1 MRLVGGAFHA
11 TGFGVTR
18 PAPGSRAGPHILRPL
33 ARPPFIDVV
42 VHESV
47 HPEALAAELRD
58 GLAGGEVATRQHYL
72 SARQAR
78 LWRQIAEAFSPARD
92 ESDGARAYDA
102 VNAAVAARAGGQGT
116 HVVGLGC
123 GDGAKERRLLD
134 ALAGTG
140 PLTATAVDV
149 SLPLVQV
156 AVDRLAGASGTALG
170 RPVVCDL
177 GLAARDLAAMVGEA
191 PGIRTVTLYGILP
204 GMEAFEAMGAALAL
218 LRPGDLLAVS
228 ANLLAGGPDALEE
241 VVAQYDNA
249 PTRRW
254 LGALLEDA
262 GVEPGAAEVRI
273 GPLAQPGT
281 GAVAAV
287 GAWLEPAREIDL
299 QLEAG
304 EVRLEPGSP
313 VRLLRSARHTP
324 EGLEAIVAAAGLE
337 LLALEL
343 SPSGQE
349 GVALAA
355 APG

>member
-1 MRLVGGAFHA
+1 ML
-11 TGFGVTR
+11 
-18 PAPGSRAGPHILRPL
+18 RALP
-33 ARPPFIDVV
+33 RPPFIDVV

-58 GLAGGEVATRQHYL
+58 GLAGGEVATRQHYV

-78 LWRQIAEAFSPARD
+78 LWREIAAAFSPARD
-92 ESDGARAYDA
+92 EADGARAYDA
-102 VNAAVAARAGGQGT
+102 VNGLVADRVAGEGA
-116 HVVGLGC
+116 HVIGLGC

-140 PLTATAVDV
+140 PLTATPVDV

-156 AVDRLAGASGTALG
+156 AVDRLAGAAGTALG

-177 GLAARDLAAMVGEA
+177 GLAAADLPAMVGQA
-191 PGIRTVTLYGILP
+191 PGPRVVTLYGILP
-204 GMEAFEAMGAALAL
+204 GMEAFAAMAAALSL

-228 ANLLAGGPDALEE
+228 ANLLPKGDGALEAIT
-241 VVAQYDNA
+241 AQYDNEQ
-249 PTRRW
+249 TRRW

-262 GVEPGAAEVRI
+262 GLRPEQADVRI
-273 GPLAQPGT
+273 GELSDPGT

-287 GAWLEPAREIDL
+287 GAWLEPREEIGVV
-299 QLEAG
+299 LEAG
-304 EVRLEPGSP
+304 EVRLEPGCP

-324 EGLEAIVAAAGLE
+324 EGLEAIVLAAGLE
-337 LLALEL
+337 LLVLEV
-343 SPSGQE
+343 SPTGEE

-355 APG
+355 APTD

>member
-1 MRLVGGAFHA
+1 MCGCCRELFTPHDSA
-11 TGFGVTR
+11 
-18 PAPGSRAGPHILRPL
+18 SRASPHILRPL
-33 ARPPFIDVV
+33 ARPPYIDVV

-47 HPEALAAELRD
+47 HPDALAAELRE

-78 LWRQIAEAFSPARD
+78 LWRDIAAAFSPARD
-92 ESDGARAYDA
+92 DADGARAYEA
-102 VNAAVAARAGGQGT
+102 VNAVVAGRAGAGGA
-116 HVVGLGC
+116 HVIGLGC

-134 ALAGTG
+134 ALSGTG

-156 AVDRLAGASGTALG
+156 AVDRLAGAAGTALG

-177 GLAARDLAAMVGEA
+177 GLAAADLPAMVGEA
-191 PGIRTVTLYGILP
+191 PGARVVTLYGILP
-204 GMEAFEAMGAALAL
+204 GMEAFAAMGSALSL

-228 ANLLAGGPDALEE
+228 ANLLPPGEDELDE
-241 VVAQYDNA
+241 VVAQYDNE

-262 GVEPGAAEVRI
+262 GIEPGAAKVRI
-273 GPLAQPGT
+273 GPLSDPGT
-281 GAVAAV
+281 GACAAV
-287 GAWLEPAREIDL
+287 GAWLEPAEAIDL
-299 QLEAG
+299 ELDGG

-324 EGLEAIVAAAGLE
+324 AGLEAIVEAAGLD
-337 LLALEL
+337 LLALEV
-343 SPSGQE
+343 SPSGEE
-349 GVALAA
+349 GVALAV

>member
-1 MRLVGGAFHA
+1 ML
-11 TGFGVTR
+11 
-18 PAPGSRAGPHILRPL
+18 RALT
-33 ARPPFIDVV
+33 RPPFIDVV

-58 GLAGGEVATRQHYL
+58 GLVGGEVATRQHYV

-78 LWRQIAEAFSPARD
+78 LWREIAAAFSPARD
-92 ESDGARAYDA
+92 EADGVRAYDA
-102 VNAAVAARAGGQGT
+102 VNGLVADRVAGAGA
-116 HVVGLGC
+116 HVIGLGC

-140 PLTATAVDV
+140 PLTATPVDV

-156 AVDRLAGASGTALG
+156 AVDRLAGAAGTALG

-177 GLAARDLAAMVGEA
+177 GLAAADLPAMVGEA
-191 PGIRTVTLYGILP
+191 PGPRVVTLYGILP
-204 GMEAFEAMGAALAL
+204 GMEAFAAMAAALSL

-228 ANLLAGGPDALEE
+228 ANLLPEGDDALEA
-241 VVAQYDNA
+241 VTAQYDNEQ
-249 PTRRW
+249 TRSW
-254 LGALLEDA
+254 LGALVEDA
-262 GVEPGAAEVRI
+262 GLRPGQADVRI
-273 GPLAQPGT
+273 GELSEPGT

-287 GAWLEPAREIDL
+287 GAWLEPREEVEL
-299 QLEAG
+299 VLEAG

-324 EGLEAIVAAAGLE
+324 EGLEAIVLAAGLE
-337 LLALEL
+337 LLALEV
-343 SPSGQE
+343 SPTGEE

-355 APG
+355 APTG

>member
-1 MRLVGGAFHA
+1 M
-11 TGFGVTR
+11 T
-18 PAPGSRAGPHILRPL
+18 
-33 ARPPFIDVV
+33 RPPFIDVV

-58 GLAGGEVATRQHYL
+58 GLVGGEVATRQHYV

-78 LWRQIAEAFSPARD
+78 LWREIAAAFSPARD
-92 ESDGARAYDA
+92 EADGVRAYDA
-102 VNAAVAARAGGQGT
+102 VNGLVADRVAGAGA
-116 HVVGLGC
+116 HVIGLGC

-140 PLTATAVDV
+140 PLTATPVDV

-156 AVDRLAGASGTALG
+156 AVDRLAGAAGTALG

-177 GLAARDLAAMVGEA
+177 GLAAADLPAMVGEA
-191 PGIRTVTLYGILP
+191 PGPRVVTLYGILP
-204 GMEAFEAMGAALAL
+204 GMEAFAAMAAALSL

-228 ANLLAGGPDALEE
+228 ANLLPERDDALEALT
-241 VVAQYDNA
+241 AQYDNEH
-249 PTRRW
+249 TRRW
-254 LGALLEDA
+254 LGALVEDA
-262 GVEPGAAEVRI
+262 GLRPGQADVRI
-273 GPLAQPGT
+273 GELSEPGT

-287 GAWLEPAREIDL
+287 GAWLEPREEVEL
-299 QLEAG
+299 VLEAG

-324 EGLEAIVAAAGLE
+324 EGLEAIVLAAGLE
-337 LLALEL
+337 LLALEV
-343 SPSGQE
+343 SPTGEE

-355 APG
+355 APTG

>member
-1 MRLVGGAFHA
+1 M
-11 TGFGVTR
+11 T
-18 PAPGSRAGPHILRPL
+18 
-33 ARPPFIDVV
+33 RPPFIDVV

-58 GLAGGEVATRQHYL
+58 GLAGGEVATRQHYV

-78 LWRQIAEAFSPARD
+78 LWREIAAAFSPARD
-92 ESDGARAYDA
+92 EADGVRAYDA
-102 VNAAVAARAGGQGT
+102 VNGLVADRVSGAGA
-116 HVVGLGC
+116 HVIGLGC

-140 PLTATAVDV
+140 PLTATPVDV

-156 AVDRLAGASGTALG
+156 AVDRLAGAAGTALG

-177 GLAARDLAAMVGEA
+177 GLAAADLPAMVGEA
-191 PGIRTVTLYGILP
+191 PGPRVVTLYGILP
-204 GMEAFEAMGAALAL
+204 GMEAFAAMAAALSL

-228 ANLLAGGPDALEE
+228 ANLLPEGDDALEA
-241 VVAQYDNA
+241 VTAQYDNEQ
-249 PTRRW
+249 TRSW

-262 GVEPGAAEVRI
+262 GLRPEQADVRI
-273 GPLAQPGT
+273 GELSEPGT

-287 GAWLEPAREIDL
+287 GAWLEPREEVEL
-299 QLEAG
+299 VLEAG

-324 EGLEAIVAAAGLE
+324 EGLEAIVLAAGLE
-337 LLALEL
+337 LLALEV
-343 SPSGQE
+343 SPTGEE

-355 APG
+355 APTG

>member
-1 MRLVGGAFHA
+1 M
-11 TGFGVTR
+11 T
-18 PAPGSRAGPHILRPL
+18 
-33 ARPPFIDVV
+33 RPPFIDVV

-58 GLAGGEVATRQHYL
+58 GLVGGEVATRQHYV

-78 LWRQIAEAFSPARD
+78 LWREIAAAFSPARD
-92 ESDGARAYDA
+92 EADGVRAYDA
-102 VNAAVAARAGGQGT
+102 VNGLVADRVAGAGA
-116 HVVGLGC
+116 HVIGLGC

-140 PLTATAVDV
+140 PLTATPVDV

-156 AVDRLAGASGTALG
+156 AVDRLAGAAGTALG

-177 GLAARDLAAMVGEA
+177 GLAAADLPAMVGEA
-191 PGIRTVTLYGILP
+191 PGPRVVTLYGILP
-204 GMEAFEAMGAALAL
+204 GMEAFAAMAAALSL

-228 ANLLAGGPDALEE
+228 ANLLPEGDGALEA
-241 VVAQYDNA
+241 VTAQYDNEQ
-249 PTRRW
+249 TRSW

-262 GVEPGAAEVRI
+262 GLRPEQADVRI
-273 GPLAQPGT
+273 GELSEPGT

-287 GAWLEPAREIDL
+287 GAWLEPREEVEL
-299 QLEAG
+299 VLEAG

-324 EGLEAIVAAAGLE
+324 EGLEAIVLAAGLE
-337 LLALEL
+337 LLALEV
-343 SPSGQE
+343 SPTGEE

-355 APG
+355 APTG

>member
-1 MRLVGGAFHA
+1 M
-11 TGFGVTR
+11 T
-18 PAPGSRAGPHILRPL
+18 
-33 ARPPFIDVV
+33 RPPFIDVV

-58 GLAGGEVATRQHYL
+58 GLVGGEVATRQHYV

-78 LWRQIAEAFSPARD
+78 LWREIAAAFSPARD
-92 ESDGARAYDA
+92 EADGVRAYDA
-102 VNAAVAARAGGQGT
+102 VNGLVADRVAGAGA
-116 HVVGLGC
+116 HVIGLGC

-140 PLTATAVDV
+140 PLTATPVDV

-156 AVDRLAGASGTALG
+156 AVDRLAGAAGTALG

-177 GLAARDLAAMVGEA
+177 GLAAADLPAMVGEA
-191 PGIRTVTLYGILP
+191 PGPRVVTLYGILP
-204 GMEAFEAMGAALAL
+204 GMEAFAAMAAALSL

-228 ANLLAGGPDALEE
+228 ANLLPEGDGALEA
-241 VVAQYDNA
+241 VTAQYDNEQ
-249 PTRRW
+249 TRSW
-254 LGALLEDA
+254 LGALVEDA
-262 GVEPGAAEVRI
+262 GLRPGQADVRI
-273 GPLAQPGT
+273 GELSEPGT

-287 GAWLEPAREIDL
+287 GAWLEPREEVEL
-299 QLEAG
+299 VLEAG

-324 EGLEAIVAAAGLE
+324 EGLEAIVLAAGLE
-337 LLALEL
+337 LLALEV
-343 SPSGQE
+343 SPTGEE

-355 APG
+355 APTG

>member
-1 MRLVGGAFHA
+1 ML
-11 TGFGVTR
+11 
-18 PAPGSRAGPHILRPL
+18 RAMS
-33 ARPPFIDVV
+33 RPPFIDVV

-58 GLAGGEVATRQHYL
+58 GLASGEVATRQHYL

-78 LWRQIAEAFSPARD
+78 LWREIATAFSPARD
-92 ESDGARAYDA
+92 EADGARAYDA
-102 VNAAVAARAGGQGT
+102 VNGLVADRVAGEGA

-140 PLTATAVDV
+140 PLTATPVDV

-156 AVDRLAGASGTALG
+156 AADRLAGAAGTALG

-177 GLAARDLAAMVGEA
+177 GLAAADLPAMVGQA
-191 PGIRTVTLYGILP
+191 PGPRVVTLYGILP
-204 GMEAFEAMGAALAL
+204 GMEAFAAMAAALSL

-228 ANLLAGGPDALEE
+228 ANLLPEGDGSLEAIT
-241 VVAQYDNA
+241 AQYDNQQ
-249 PTRRW
+249 TRSW
-254 LGALLEDA
+254 LGALIEDA
-262 GVEPGAAEVRI
+262 GLRPEQADVRV
-273 GPLAQPGT
+273 GELSDPGT

-287 GAWLEPAREIDL
+287 GAWLEPREEIEVA
-299 QLEAG
+299 LEAG
-304 EVRLEPGSP
+304 EVRLEPDSP

-324 EGLEAIVAAAGLE
+324 EGLEAIVLAAGLE
-337 LLALEL
+337 LLATEV
-343 SPSGQE
+343 SPTGEE

-355 APG
+355 APTG